1 MLAACTHSTIGP
13 QTVLSLSHIPIA
25 AATQL
30 ISLQKAA
37 FAKGAAKP
45 ASTPSKSAKKARD
58 PGTNDTR
65 AQKFLLALTPQEIG
79 DLTLSEEQQAE
90 AAARSKEY
98 SRKKMAQHR
107 RARLFFP
114 CWHVELQCL
123 VGHTGHCL
131 CIGNGNEI

>member
-1 MLAACTHSTIGP
+1 MLAAFTHSTLGP

-25 AATQL
+25 AAIQL
-30 ISLQKAA
+30 ISLQKAT

-45 ASTPSKSAKKARD
+45 ASTPSKSAKKAKD

-65 AQKFLLALTPQEIG
+65 AHKFLLALTPQDIG

-98 SRKKMAQHR
+98 SRRKMAQHR
-107 RARLFFP
+107 
-114 CWHVELQCL
+114 
-123 VGHTGHCL
+123 
-131 CIGNGNEI
+131 